1 MSDEKTNPHGQTTG
15 HVWDDTL
22 AELTNPPPKWWM
34 LGLHAGWIL
43 VVLYT
48 LYYPSWPLVHSYF
61 KGLAGWSSIKEYKE
75 DLQEVE
81 TIRAPYEE
89 KIAKLDAKAIL
100 ADPELKEYVNRSA
113 KVIFGDNCAACHGSG
128 GQGSIAENPEQSG
141 FPSLV
146 DDDWL
151 YGGTIEAIMQTITN
165 GRKGMMPKMGG
176 QQLTPEEIDSLAKS
190 IYEGKVTKNPLFMA
204 KGCVGC
210 HGPDA
215 KGMQALGSA
224 NLTDKI
230 WRFRAKDQLASIKYT
245 ITHGVNDP
253 TDPKT
258 RNAEMPAWKHRLNET
273 KIKKLAVYVHELG
286 GGQ

>member
-1 MSDEKTNPHGQTTG
+1 MSENSNPHGQTTG

-34 LGLHAGWIL
+34 WGLHASWIL
-43 VVLYT
+43 VLVYGI
-48 LYYPSWPLVHSYF
+48 YYPAWPLLDTYT
-61 KGLAGWSSIKEYKE
+61 KGIAGWSAIKEYKE
-75 DLQEVE
+75 DLKEVE
-81 TIRAPYEE
+81 SIRAPYEQ
-89 KIAKLDAKAIL
+89 KLKGMSAAAIL
-100 ADPELKEYVNRSA
+100 QDAELKEYVSRSA
-113 KVIFGDNCAACHGSG
+113 KVLFGDNCAACHGSG
-128 GQGSIAENPEQSG
+128 GQGNPG

-151 YGGTIEAIMQTITN
+151 YGGTIDAIMQTITA

-176 QQLTPEEIDSLAKS
+176 MQLTAEEIDKLANA
-190 IYEGKVTKNPLFMA
+190 IYNGKVTEEPLFTA

-210 HGPDA
+210 HGPDG
-215 KGMQALGSA
+215 KGMAALGSA

-230 WRFRAKDQLASIKYT
+230 WRFKAEDQLASIKYT

-253 TDPKT
+253 NDPET
-258 RNAEMPAWKHRLNET
+258 RKAEMPAWADRLDET
-273 KIKKLAVYVHELG
+273 QIKKLAVYVHQLG

>member
-34 LGLHAGWIL
+34 LGLHASWIL

-48 LYYPSWPLVHSYF
+48 LYYPSWPLVNSYF

-81 TIRAPYEE
+81 SIRAPYEE

-100 ADPELKEYVNRSA
+100 ANPELKEYVNRSA
-113 KVIFGDNCAACHGSG
+113 KVLFGDNCAACHGSG
-128 GQGSIAENPEQSG
+128 GQGNPG

-151 YGGTIEAIMQTITN
+151 YGGTIEAIMQSITN

-176 QQLTPEEIDSLAKS
+176 QQLTAEEIDKLANA
-190 IYEGKVTKNPLFMA
+190 IYNGKVTEEPLYMA

-210 HGPDA
+210 HGPDG

-230 WRFRAKDQLASIKYT
+230 WRFRAEDQLASIKYT

-258 RNAEMPAWKHRLNET
+258 RKAEMPAWKDRLSET
-273 KIKKLAVYVHELG
+273 QIKKLAVYVHELG